1 MQNKSDQG
9 RKSLPFQISKT
20 MKTTDRLIKAFEKFN
35 EDLKEF
41 GEQTGEVFV
50 TLYEDAN
57 TTREV
62 ANFKLYKNGKLTWIE
77 MEDTWKNGQR
87 VHESR
92 HEEYLHT
99 DDDDIQDTPSFGG
112 QISEGQRGIGQWMQ
126 RPWTRSRM
134 ERWRTSQ
141 TQKSN

>member
-1 MQNKSDQG
+1 M
-9 RKSLPFQISKT
+9 I

-57 TTREV
+57 TTRKV
-62 ANFKLYKNGKLTWIE
+62 ANSKLYNNGKLTWVE

-87 VHESR
+87 AHEPR
-92 HEEYLHT
+92 HEEYIHT
-99 DDDDIQDTPSFGG
+99 DDDDINDTLKFWSANLRRPKRYWAMNAETLDKIQDGEIEDT
-112 QISEGQRGIGQWMQ
+112 E
-126 RPWTRSRM
+126 
-134 ERWRTSQ
+134 E
-141 TQKSN
+141 

>member
-41 GEQTGEVFV
+41 GEQTGEVFL

-57 TTREV
+57 TTRRV
-62 ANFKLYKNGKLTWIE
+62 ANFKLYKNGKLKWVE
-77 MEDTWKNGQR
+77 MEDVYQDR
-87 VHESR
+87 QIISIAMQ
-92 HEEYLHT
+92 EEYLHT
-99 DDDDIQDTPSFGG
+99 DDDDIQDTLKF
-112 QISEGQRGIGQWMQ
+112 
-126 RPWTRSRM
+126 
-134 ERWRTSQ
+134 WRANLRRAKRYWAMNAETLDKIQ
-141 TQKSN
+141 DGEIEDTEE

>member
-9 RKSLPFQISKT
+9 RKSLPFQISNT
-20 MKTTDRLIKAFEKFN
+20 MKTTDSLIKAFEKFN

-62 ANFKLYKNGKLTWIE
+62 ANFKLYKNGKLKWVE
-77 MEDTWKNGQR
+77 MEDVYQDR
-87 VHESR
+87 QIISIAMQ
-92 HEEYLHT
+92 EEYVHT
-99 DDDDIQDTPSFGG
+99 DDDDIQDTLKFWRANLRRAKRYWAMDERPSV
-112 QISEGQRGIGQWMQ
+112 
-126 RPWTRSRM
+126 
-134 ERWRTSQ
+134 
-141 TQKSN
+141 

>member
-9 RKSLPFQISKT
+9 RKSLPFQISNT

-62 ANFKLYKNGKLTWIE
+62 ANFKLYKNGKLKWVE
-77 MEDTWKNGQR
+77 MEDVYQDR
-87 VHESR
+87 QIISIAMQ
-92 HEEYLHT
+92 EEYVHT
-99 DDDDIQDTPSFGG
+99 DDDDIQDTLKFWRANLRRAKRYWAMDAETLDKIQDG
-112 QISEGQRGIGQWMQ
+112 QVED
-126 RPWTRSRM
+126 TTDT
-134 ERWRTSQ
+134 EE
-141 TQKSN
+141 

>member
-9 RKSLPFQISKT
+9 RKFLPFQISKT

-57 TTREV
+57 TTRKV
-62 ANFKLYKNGKLTWIE
+62 ANFKLYKNGKLTWVE
-77 MEDTWKNGQR
+77 MEDTWKDGQR

-99 DDDDIQDTPSFGG
+99 DDDDIQDTLKFWRANLRRAKRYWAMDAETLDKIQDG
-112 QISEGQRGIGQWMQ
+112 QVED
-126 RPWTRSRM
+126 TTDT
-134 ERWRTSQ
+134 EE
-141 TQKSN
+141 